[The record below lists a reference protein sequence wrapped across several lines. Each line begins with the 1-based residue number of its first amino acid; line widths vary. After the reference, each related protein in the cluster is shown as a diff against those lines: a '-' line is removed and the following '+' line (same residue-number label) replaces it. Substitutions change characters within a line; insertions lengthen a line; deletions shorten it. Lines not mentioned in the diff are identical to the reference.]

1 MVIGHRPAT
10 RSRSRG
16 AELEDSFDRRSGT
29 AKRITL
35 VAYRVASQ
43 ANHASRRVICTFVC
57 MVVRVNVHMVVHVI
71 ACLVARMIV
80 HTIACVVVYKSAQTH
95 TNMHISA
102 PVSRRRL
109 SSLCRASIHLFQFA
123 GIYERLFT
131 KPRQRQL
138 LANSLCRGVL
148 HRPRHLASRALFARV
163 TERVESRLNESR
175 RGPLGSSDDQGLAV
189 RRFLHKSRQ
198 VAPPRRYPEGH
209 GANRRGARAR
219 RARRRPQAM
228 VNIDK
233 FRTICQVQAL
243 TVFTPIAKLVR
254 CVSEPPWPSARAARR
269 SPRLLRRPG
278 RRMVPFKVVFCLAR
292 HRAWQEVVLS

>member
-1 MVIGHRPAT
+1 MIIGHRPAT
-10 RSRSRG
+10 GARSRG

-57 MVVRVNVHMVVHVI
+57 MVVRVNAHMIVHVI
-71 ACLVARMIV
+71 ACVVARMSV
-80 HTIACVVVYKSAQTH
+80 HTIVCVVVYKSAQTR
-95 TNMHISA
+95 TNLRISA

-109 SSLCRASIHLFQFA
+109 SSLWRASVHLVQFA

-131 KPRQRQL
+131 KPRRRQL
-138 LANSLCRGVL
+138 LANSLCRDVL
-148 HRPRHLASRALFARV
+148 HRPRHLASRAFFARV
-163 TERVESRLNESR
+163 TERVESRLNESC

-198 VAPPRRYPEGH
+198 VAPPRRHPEGH

-219 RARRRPQAM
+219 RKRQAM

-243 TVFTPIAKLVR
+243 TVCTPITKLVR
-254 CVSEPPWPSARAARR
+254 CVSEPPWPSARSTRR

-278 RRMVPFKVVFCLAR
+278 RRMVAFKVVFCLAR